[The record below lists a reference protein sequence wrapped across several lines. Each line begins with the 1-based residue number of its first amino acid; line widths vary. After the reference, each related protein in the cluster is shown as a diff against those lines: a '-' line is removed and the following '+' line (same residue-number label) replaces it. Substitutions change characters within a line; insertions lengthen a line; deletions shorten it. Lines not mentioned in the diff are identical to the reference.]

1 MHHPEWATVHS
12 VVMGV
17 EAQLDAGAT
26 ARLDQRWSLF
36 ALLVVLNV
44 FDVITTELVIQNG
57 GHETNPLIQP
67 IVGSVLAVSALKAV
81 VLAIVGILLSRCT
94 PSRSIA
100 VALTLTTG
108 WYIAVVTWNTVVLVL
123 L

>member
-1 MHHPEWATVHS
+1 
-12 VVMGV
+12 MGV

-36 ALLVVLNV
+36 ALLVVLNI

-67 IVGSVLAVSALKAV
+67 IVGSVLAVSALKAA
-81 VLAIVGILLSRCT
+81 VLALVGILLSQCT

-108 WYIAVVTWNTVVLVL
+108 WYIAVVTWNTVVLAL